1 MPKEPAA
8 KTAAKA
14 AAKAVKTTAKAP
26 AKSTAKPATKAAAK
40 TAEKPTAKPT
50 PTTKAT
56 NVRIGIGGWT
66 YAPWRGTFY
75 PSDLTQSREL
85 EYASRNL
92 TSIEINGTFYG
103 LQKPASY
110 EKWYQETPDD
120 FVFSLKAPR
129 YATNRKVL
137 ADAGET
143 IERFLG
149 SGVLLL
155 KQKLGAINWQFAP
168 TKQFDKDDFEAFLKL
183 LPASIE
189 GQKLRHAVE
198 VRNDTFKTPEF
209 VALARQ
215 YQVAIV
221 LAGDSEYPQIADLTA
236 PFVYARIMGTTDKQ
250 AKGYSARSLDA
261 WAERVRQLAAGSTP
275 EDLETSAPAPA
286 KAGAREVYLYVISG
300 FKERNPAAAMALIQR
315 V

>member
-1 MPKEPAA
+1 VPKEPA
-8 KTAAKA
+8 
-14 AAKAVKTTAKAP
+14 VKTTKTAKA
-26 AKSTAKPATKAAAK
+26 TK
-40 TAEKPTAKPT
+40 
-50 PTTKAT
+50 TT
-56 NVRIGIGGWT
+56 NIRIGIGGWT

-75 PSDLTQSREL
+75 PDDLTQSREL
-85 EYASRNL
+85 EYASRHL

-143 IERFLG
+143 IERFFG

-155 KQKLGAINWQFAP
+155 KQKLGPINWQFAP
-168 TKQFDKDDFEAFLKL
+168 TKKFDNEDFEAFLKL

-189 GQKLRHAVE
+189 GQKLRHAIE

-209 VALARQ
+209 VALARKHK
-215 YQVAIV
+215 VAIV
-221 LAGDSEYPQIADLTA
+221 LAGDSEYPQIADITA

-250 AKGYSARSLDA
+250 ANGYSTKALEA
-261 WAERVRQLAAGSTP
+261 WAERARQLAAGATP
-275 EDLETSAPAPA
+275 DDLETSAEAPA
-286 KAGAREVYLYVISG
+286 KTGARDVYLYVISG
-300 FKERNPAAAMALIQR
+300 FKERNPAAAMALIKR
-315 V
+315 L